1 MTKDYIKY
9 RKRIRKDGIWEIAW
23 NDPKTGKVRRESCKT
38 RDEQVAERKLAEKI
52 LTGDTVPPAVV
63 TIGYIL
69 DRYFR
74 HLKRRK
80 GEGTI
85 GPMVSKVDRLQGYF
99 GALKWADFSQ
109 ENVENYIDYAR
120 KMTRWHRGKKA
131 LSDGTIKKDLQILR
145 AALRH
150 GHTFKVVPTEARIE
164 INDLT
169 SNTRKEWLDEA
180 MMLRVYAQCDVI
192 PEREH
197 IYAFLIIALSTGAR
211 KGAIFEL
218 KWDQV
223 YIPEPETKLV
233 QIEPTPQERD
243 GIVSTPKRAFRRVVT
258 KNKPL
263 DWETGEV
270 VRGAYIDFGE
280 AHGNKRRPQIPIG
293 QNKRLMQYFLL
304 GGDRNQSYV
313 VSFRG
318 KRIKDGIKK
327 GLEAVGKDAKLPFK
341 LTHHVLK
348 RTCITWLVRKGIPF
362 DTIEIL
368 TNTTVATLKKHYS
381 QHSPDLEKELG
392 DTFSI

>member
-1 MTKDYIKY
+1 MMKDYKKY
-9 RKRIRKDGIWEIAW
+9 RKRTRKDGIWEIAW

-38 RDEQVAERKLAEKI
+38 RDEHVAERKLAEKI

-85 GPMVSKVDRLQGYF
+85 GPMVSKVERLQDYF
-99 GALKWADFSQ
+99 RPLKWADFSQ
-109 ENVENYIDYAR
+109 ENVENYIDHAR
-120 KMTRWHRGKKA
+120 TMTRWGRGGKA

-150 GHTFKVVPTEARIE
+150 GHTFKVVPTETRIE

-169 SNTRKEWLDEA
+169 SETRKDWLDEA
-180 MMLRVYAQCDVI
+180 MMLRVYAQCDVN

-211 KGAIFEL
+211 KGAVFDL

-233 QIEPTPQERD
+233 EIEPTPQEKD
-243 GIVSTPKRAFRRVVT
+243 GVISTPKKAYKQVVI
-258 KNKPL
+258 KNLPL

-293 QNKRLMQYFLL
+293 QNDRLMQYFLL
-304 GGDRNQSYV
+304 GGDRSQPYV

-318 KRIKDGIKK
+318 KQIKDGIKK
-327 GLEAVGKDAKLPFK
+327 GLEVVGKEAKLPFK

-348 RTCITWLVRKGIPF
+348 RTSITWMVRKGIPF
-362 DTIEIL
+362 DTIELL

-381 QHSPDLEKELG
+381 QHSPDLEEALG
-392 DTFSI
+392 NTFSV

>member
-1 MTKDYIKY
+1 MTKDYTRY
-9 RKRIRKDGIWEIAW
+9 RKRTRKDGIWEIAW
-23 NDPKTGKVRRESCKT
+23 NDPKTGKARRKSCKT
-38 RDEQVAERKLAEKI
+38 RDEHVAERKLAEKI
-52 LTGDTVPPAVV
+52 LTGDTVPPTVV

-69 DRYFR
+69 DRYFQ

-85 GPMVSKVDRLQGYF
+85 GPMVSKVERLQDYF
-99 GALKWADFSQ
+99 GPLKWADFSQ
-109 ENVENYIDYAR
+109 ENVENYIDHAR
-120 KMTRWHRGKKA
+120 TMTRWGRGGKA

-150 GHTFKVVPTEARIE
+150 GHTFKVVPTETRIE

-169 SNTRKEWLDEA
+169 SETRKDWLDEA
-180 MMLRVYAQCDVI
+180 MMLRVLTQCELN

-197 IYAFLIIALSTGAR
+197 IYAFLLIALTTGAR

-223 YIPEPETKLV
+223 YIPETETELV
-233 QIEPTPQERD
+233 EVEPTPQERD
-243 GIVSTPKRAFRRVVT
+243 GVISIPKKEFRRVVS
-258 KNKPL
+258 KNIPF
-263 DWETGEV
+263 DWETGV
-270 VRGAYIDFGE
+270 VVQGAYIDFGD
-280 AHGNKRRPQIPIG
+280 ARGKKRRPKIPIG
-293 QNKRLMQYFLL
+293 QNERLMQYFLI
-304 GGDRNQSYV
+304 GGDRSQPFV

-318 KRIKDGIKK
+318 KKIKDGIKK

-348 RTCITWLVRKGIPF
+348 RTCITWMVRKGIPF
-362 DTIEIL
+362 DLIELL

-381 QHSPDLEKELG
+381 QHNPDLEKALG
-392 DTFSI
+392 STFSI